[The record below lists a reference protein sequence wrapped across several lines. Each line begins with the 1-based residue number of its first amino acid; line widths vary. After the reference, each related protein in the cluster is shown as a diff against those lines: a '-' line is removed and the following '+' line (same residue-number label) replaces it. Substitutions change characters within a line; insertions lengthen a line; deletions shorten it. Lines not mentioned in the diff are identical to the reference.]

1 MTLDKSYKN
10 YIEVLKREIV
20 TARIKASLSVNKE
33 LIILYWKI
41 GTHILTMQEKEG
53 WGAKV
58 IEQVSGDLLR
68 EFPEMRGLS
77 SRNLKYMRAFS
88 SRWQNFEFVQE
99 VLAQITWYHNIAIL
113 EKSNE
118 EEQLWYITKTIEN
131 GWSRNVLVHQI
142 ESNLYGRQGN
152 AVTNFKDTLPSP
164 QSDLSH
170 ELIKSP
176 YNLEFLNI
184 SEEILEKDLE
194 QALIGNIRDFLL
206 ELGKG
211 FSFVGNQYHIELEG
225 EDYYID
231 LLFYHLKL
239 RCYVIIEL
247 KTGKFLPEHAGKM
260 NFYLN
265 LVDHQLR
272 HTEDNPSIGIILCKD
287 KRNITVK
294 YSLDGLKR
302 PLGVSEYKL
311 NKELEKKIKESLPDE
326 KELKKE
332 LGEESGE
339 LKKNIGFS

>member
-1 MTLDKSYKN
+1 MNLDKSYKS
-10 YIEVLKREIV
+10 YIETLKKEIA
-20 TARIKASLSVNKE
+20 TARIKANLAVNKE
-33 LIILYWKI
+33 LVLLYWKI
-41 GTHILTMQEKEG
+41 GKHVLEMQEKEG

-58 IEQVSGDLLR
+58 IEQVSYDLR
-68 EFPEMRGLS
+68 KEFPEMRGLGVS
-77 SRNLKYMRAFS
+77 NLHYMRRFS
-88 SRWQNFEFVQE
+88 AEYEGDLILQGPLGE
-99 VLAQITWYHNIAIL
+99 ITWYHNLALMDKIKNT
-113 EKSNE
+113 ENR
-118 EEQLWYITKTIEN
+118 LWYARKTIEN

-142 ESNLYGRQGN
+142 ESNLYGRQGK
-152 AVTNFKDTLPSP
+152 AITNFKETLPALE
-164 QSDLSH
+164 SDLAH
-170 ELIKSP
+170 ELVKSP

-184 SEEILEKDLE
+184 AEEVHEKDLE
-194 QALIGNIRDFLL
+194 NALINNIRNFLL

-225 EDYYID
+225 EDYYLD

-247 KTGKFLPEHAGKM
+247 KTGRFLPEHAGKM

-272 HTEDNPSIGIILCKD
+272 HKDDSPSIGIILCKD

-326 KELKKE
+326 MELKEE
-332 LGEESGE
+332 LTEELE
-339 LKKNIGFS
+339 KNEENIQ